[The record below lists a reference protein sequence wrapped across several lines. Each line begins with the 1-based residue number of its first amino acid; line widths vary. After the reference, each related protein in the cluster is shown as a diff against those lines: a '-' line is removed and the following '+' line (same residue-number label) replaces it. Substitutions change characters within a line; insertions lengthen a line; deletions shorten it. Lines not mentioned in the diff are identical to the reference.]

1 MKKGYQMP
9 SANDKDAPN
18 GEASDLKGLRVLV
31 VEDTWHVAK
40 ALKTALEGM
49 GMVVAGPAANTAD
62 AERLVAEETPH
73 LAVVDVNLKGEMAYG
88 LIDRM
93 HDRGVRVIVVS
104 GYAVLP
110 NSTKNAAAILQKPFS
125 GAELRATLRQVMHQ
139 GTTH

>member
-1 MKKGYQMP
+1 MP
-9 SANDKDAPN
+9 STNDKDAPN
-18 GEASDLKGLRVLV
+18 GGASGLRGLRVLV
-31 VEDTWHVAK
+31 VEDTWLVAK
-40 ALKTALEGM
+40 ALKTVLEGM

-93 HDRGVRVIVVS
+93 HDRGVRVVVVS

-110 NSTKNAAAILQKPFS
+110 NATKKAAAILQKPFS
-125 GAELRATLRQVMHQ
+125 GAELQATLCQVMNL
-139 GTTH
+139 GRTH

>member
-1 MKKGYQMP
+1 MP
-9 SANDKDAPN
+9 STHDKDAPN
-18 GEASDLKGLRVLV
+18 GGASSLRGLRVLV
-31 VEDTWHVAK
+31 VEDTWLVAK

-62 AERLVAEETPH
+62 AERLIAEETPH
-73 LAVVDVNLKGEMAYG
+73 LAVVDVNLKGELAYG

-110 NSTKNAAAILQKPFS
+110 NSTKKAAAILQKPFS
-125 GAELRATLRQVMHQ
+125 GAELQATLCQVMNLGRAH
-139 GTTH
+139 